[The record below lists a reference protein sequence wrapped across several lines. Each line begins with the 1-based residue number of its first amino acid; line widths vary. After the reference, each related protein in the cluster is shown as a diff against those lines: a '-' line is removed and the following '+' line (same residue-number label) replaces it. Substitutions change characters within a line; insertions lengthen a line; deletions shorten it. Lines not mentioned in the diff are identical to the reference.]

1 MYTKIDK
8 TEVKKIANLA
18 YLSINDEEAEVS
30 RQVLGKMLTI
40 FDELKEVDT
49 TGIEP
54 MTNTINDHLTLHL
67 DEVEEETNSK
77 EEILANA
84 PQATFSFYSVPKIIK

>member
-1 MYTKIDK
+1 MEIDK

-18 YLSINDEEAEVS
+18 YLNIDDEENEAS
-30 RQVLGKMLTI
+30 RQALGKMLTI

-49 TGIEP
+49 TAIEP
-54 MTNTINDHLTLHL
+54 MTNTIGDNLTLHA
-67 DEVEEETNSK
+67 DEVEETNSK

-84 PQATFSFYSVPKIIK
+84 PQAKFGFYSVPKIIE